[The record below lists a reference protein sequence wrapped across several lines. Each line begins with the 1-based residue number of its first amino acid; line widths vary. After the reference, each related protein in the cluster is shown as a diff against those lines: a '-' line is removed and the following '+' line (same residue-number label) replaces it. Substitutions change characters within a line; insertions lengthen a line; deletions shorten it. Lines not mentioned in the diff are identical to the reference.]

1 MKRKNT
7 DGARRMA
14 AVLCMFGILFLSCPG
29 ALTVKA
35 QGDAEL
41 AASAVTAGRNS
52 TAVVTVTLKE
62 NPGIWGLKC
71 KAGYD
76 HSALTLQGVA
86 NGNVFEESDIVL
98 PGSLDRE
105 QLVFAAASNKLED
118 IAADGNIITLSFLV
132 GEDAAEGTYPI
143 TLELTQAINVAG
155 EDIKMTVT
163 DGSITVQAEEANHA
177 DEADDDDDDGGEAEK
192 QAAEVKTTG
201 TKTGDDS
208 NPVLWMAVLMAA
220 LAGGG
225 TCCVLHI
232 RKKHSGR

>member
-14 AVLCMFGILFLSCPG
+14 AVLCMLSMLFLSCQT

-41 AASAVTAGRNS
+41 AASAVTAERSS

-62 NPGIWGLKC
+62 NPGVWGLKC
-71 KAGYD
+71 RVGYD

-86 NGNVFEESDIVL
+86 NGNVFEESGIVL

-105 QLVFAAASNKLED
+105 QFVFAAAREELED

-132 GEDAAEGTYPI
+132 AEDAAEGTYPI
-143 TLELTQAINVAG
+143 TLELTQAINAAG
-155 EDIKMTVT
+155 EDIKMTVI
-163 DGSITVQAEEANHA
+163 DGSITIN
-177 DEADDDDDDGGEAEK
+177 ADDTDDGDDTDDREPDR
-192 QAAEVKTTG
+192 QAAEVNTAG

-208 NPVLWMAVLMAA
+208 NPVLWIVLLAAA

-225 TCCVLHI
+225 IFCVLHLR
-232 RKKHSGR
+232 RKHRES

>member
-14 AVLCMFGILFLSCPG
+14 AVLCMLGILFLSCPA

-71 KAGYD
+71 KVGYD
-76 HSALTLQGVA
+76 HSALTLQSVE
-86 NGNVFEESDIVL
+86 NGSVFEEGDIVL

-105 QLVFAAASNKLED
+105 QFVFAAASDKLED

-132 GEDAAEGTYPI
+132 AEDAAEGAYPI
-143 TLELTQAINVAG
+143 TLELTQAINVAS
-155 EDIKMTVT
+155 EDVMITVT
-163 DGSITVQAEEANHA
+163 DGSITVQA
-177 DEADDDDDDGGEAEK
+177 DEADNDDDDDDDGGEPEK

-208 NPVLWMAVLMAA
+208 NPVLWMAVLGAA

-225 TCCVLHI
+225 IFCVLHMR
-232 RKKHSGR
+232 RKNRER

>member
-14 AVLCMFGILFLSCPG
+14 AVLCMLSILFLSCQT

-41 AASAVTAGRNS
+41 AASAATAERNS

-62 NPGIWGLKC
+62 NPGVWGLKC

-76 HSALTLQGVA
+76 HSALTLQSVA
-86 NGNVFEESDIVL
+86 NGSVFEESDIVL

-105 QLVFAAASNKLED
+105 QFVFVAARDELEN
-118 IAADGNIITLSFLV
+118 ITADGNIITLSFLV
-132 GEDAAEGTYPI
+132 REDAAEGTYPI
-143 TLELTQAINVAG
+143 TLELTQAINVAS

-163 DGSITVQAEEANHA
+163 DGSITVS
-177 DEADDDDDDGGEAEK
+177 ADDTDDTDDTDGGESDK
-192 QAAEVKTTG
+192 PVTEVKTAG

-208 NPVLWMAVLMAA
+208 NPLLWIVLLAVA

-225 TCCVLHI
+225 IFCVLHLR
-232 RKKHSGR
+232 RKNKDR